1 MTVEGTAA
9 EKAETSSD
17 AVPVAGKVAERGGD
31 EDRGRSDGG
40 C

>member
-1 MTVEGTAA
+1 MTVEETAA

-17 AVPVAGKVAERGGD
+17 AVAVAGKVAERGGD